1 MLRPREHAGVQGQTE
16 IGIPPFLL
24 REQIRAWIVEDVGH
38 GDITTQLVV
47 APAVRGVAEIVAHE
61 AGVLCGLPVV
71 ELVFSEIDPAI
82 EVEVLCPEGTAIDA
96 GDVVARLEG
105 SLASILAGERLALN
119 LLQRLSG
126 IATLTRAF
134 VSAVQGTRA
143 VILDTRKT
151 TPGLRVLEKYAV
163 RVGGGR
169 NHRFGLSDG
178 ILIKENHIRAAGG
191 VAAAVQ
197 RARQRAPH
205 PLRVEVEVTTLA
217 ELDQALLAGAD
228 WILLDNMD
236 LEAIRE
242 AVQRVAGRA
251 RLEASGGVTL
261 ERVRAIAETGVDA
274 ISVGALTHSAR
285 ALDLSLEVVAIQPE
299 TGGP

>member
-1 MLRPREHAGVQGQTE
+1 MGF
-16 IGIPPFLL
+16 PPFVL
-24 REQIRAWIVEDVGH
+24 REQIRAWIAEDLGH

-47 APAVRGVAEIVAHE
+47 DPAVQGIAEIVAHE

-71 ELVFSEIDPAI
+71 ELVLWEIDPAI
-82 EVEVLCPEGTAIDA
+82 EVKKLCPEGAAIEA
-96 GDVVARLEG
+96 GDVVARIEG
-105 SLASILAGERLALN
+105 LLASILAGERLALN

-191 VAAAVQ
+191 VVAAVQ
-197 RARQRAPH
+197 RARERAPH
-205 PLRVEVEVTTLA
+205 PHAHHVPVLPH
-217 ELDQALLAGAD
+217 QG
-228 WILLDNMD
+228 
-236 LEAIRE
+236 
-242 AVQRVAGRA
+242 
-251 RLEASGGVTL
+251 SP
-261 ERVRAIAETGVDA
+261 
-274 ISVGALTHSAR
+274 
-285 ALDLSLEVVAIQPE
+285 QPE
-299 TGGP
+299 Q